1 MVPKKGE
8 EGLDKTT
15 VIKRIIMTL
24 LTVLVIMYVISVI
37 CRASFT
43 QVNTIIAKETIAYNA
58 VTCDCFVIHEETLV
72 TANGGG
78 IISYMVEDGE
88 KVSVNEPIAGVF
100 DSVASAG
107 TKQESERLQKQIQ
120 QLTQL
125 QANAETLTKTPSEL
139 DKEVGNALIRA
150 NIERHNGNLSAAALI
165 ADDILY
171 TINERQLVTGKS
183 LHYGSKIS
191 ELELKNSQLT
201 LEMSKGKK
209 SKEIRSP
216 STGYFVSSADGYEN
230 AFAIDQLD
238 KIMPENMAEGAIQKK
253 EVADNVI
260 GKTIGGVYW
269 YVACPVT
276 AEEALKIKNAY
287 RLQLD
292 VPMVSSDKLEV
303 ELYSVNQKHK
313 SADAVV
319 ILRGTF
325 MNAEMASLRKG
336 KFSIMLRTYQGIAVP
351 KTAVHEQTLTR
362 EVTDDKGNTTTES
375 KVCAGVFIK
384 FGNEVAFREILPI
397 FSGEDYVI
405 SSLSP
410 DDQQDVFLQNPGA
423 LQVYDEIIVEG
434 ANLYAG
440 KIIGRNV

>member
-1 MVPKKGE
+1 
-8 EGLDKTT
+8 
-15 VIKRIIMTL
+15 
-24 LTVLVIMYVISVI
+24 
-37 CRASFT
+37 
-43 QVNTIIAKETIAYNA
+43 
-58 VTCDCFVIHEETLV
+58 
-72 TANGGG
+72 
-78 IISYMVEDGE
+78 
-88 KVSVNEPIAGVF
+88 
-100 DSVASAG
+100 
-107 TKQESERLQKQIQ
+107 
-120 QLTQL
+120 
-125 QANAETLTKTPSEL
+125 
-139 DKEVGNALIRA
+139 
-150 NIERHNGNLSAAALI
+150 
-165 ADDILY
+165 
-171 TINERQLVTGKS
+171 
-183 LHYGSKIS
+183 
-191 ELELKNSQLT
+191 
-201 LEMSKGKK
+201 
-209 SKEIRSP
+209 
-216 STGYFVSSADGYEN
+216 
-230 AFAIDQLD
+230 
-238 KIMPENMAEGAIQKK
+238 MPENMAEGAIQKK

-336 KFSIMLRTYQGIAVP
+336 KFSIILRTYQGIAVP

-410 DDQQDVFLQNPGA
+410 DDQQDVFLQKPGA

>member
-1 MVPKKGE
+1 MAPKKGE

-253 EVADNVI
+253 EVADM
-260 GKTIGGVYW
+260 
-269 YVACPVT
+269 
-276 AEEALKIKNAY
+276 
-287 RLQLD
+287 D

-336 KFSIMLRTYQGIAVP
+336 KFSIILRTYQGIAVP